1 MGRRKVKKTAKNDP
15 IQVKE
20 PQIEKEKAQFTDPDV
35 ERQSAAIRAIRDVEI
50 ERLLTEL
57 RLLRSYFNKEQL
69 QTPALQFLGE
79 NFPNLSVVR
88 NGENGHAD
96 LQWNT
101 KEGEVDKDDRRD
113 VHASLLH
120 RLSVAYSDYSAPIT
134 SLGGF
139 DFSTKAVKTRLLV
152 ADDLQIKDYILDEP
166 SETHMLGMQDA
177 LQTPGMSSQRLSVGM
192 TPKTLRLPKPGEM
205 LLSVR
210 GSPLGVYKEDNM
222 EAINES
228 DEG

>member
-1 MGRRKVKKTAKNDP
+1 MQIFWIWVPIISHLLTAFILFHTFCILKKCSRFEFILLLSCSNSS
-15 IQVKE
+15 
-20 PQIEKEKAQFTDPDV
+20 V

-57 RLLRSYFNKEQL
+57 RLLRTYFNKEQL
-69 QTPALQFLGE
+69 QTPALQFFAE

-120 RLSVAYSDYSAPIT
+120 RLSIAYSDYSAPIT

-139 DFSTKAVKTRLLV
+139 EFSTKAGMWKFLF
-152 ADDLQIKDYILDEP
+152 
-166 SETHMLGMQDA
+166 SML
-177 LQTPGMSSQRLSVGM
+177 
-192 TPKTLRLPKPGEM
+192 
-205 LLSVR
+205 
-210 GSPLGVYKEDNM
+210 
-222 EAINES
+222 
-228 DEG
+228 